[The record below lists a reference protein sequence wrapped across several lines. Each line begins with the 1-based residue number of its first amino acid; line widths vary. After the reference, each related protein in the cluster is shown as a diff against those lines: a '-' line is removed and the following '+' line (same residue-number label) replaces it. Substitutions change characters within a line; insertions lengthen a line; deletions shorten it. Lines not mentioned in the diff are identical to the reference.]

1 MELPLVVGVDGSEG
15 SLRAVDWAVTE
26 AARRGTS
33 LRVVHASLWERYEG
47 HNPVFSAAHQPG
59 GVLAERIVD
68 AAVERARLRDPAVK
82 VTGEAL
88 TQEPV
93 PALVREGHGA
103 SALVVGCRG
112 RGELA
117 GMLLGSVSMAA
128 ASHADCPVIVVR
140 GEERNLQDSFR
151 RVVLGVSGDRDETA
165 AVVFALAE
173 AGLRDSTL
181 EAVHAWRRPANATA
195 DVPLPYAE
203 VENEYLRG
211 AEKAMEDALREPVRE
226 YPGVTVRREIVEGQT
241 RKALLHAAS
250 SADLLVL
257 GARRAGSR
265 FGMQLGLVNHA
276 LLHHAP
282 CPVAIVPQPAPK

>member
-26 AARRGTS
+26 AFRRGTS

-47 HNPVFSAAHQPG
+47 HNPVFASAHQPG

-82 VTGEAL
+82 VTGEAPA
-88 TQEPV
+88 QEPV

-117 GMLLGSVSMAA
+117 GMLLGSVSMAV

-140 GEERNLQDSFR
+140 GEERNLQGSFR
-151 RVVLGVSGDRDETA
+151 RVVLGISGDRDETA

-195 DVPLPYAE
+195 DVPLSYAE

-211 AEKAMEDALREPVRE
+211 AEKAVEDALREPLRE
-226 YPGVTVRREIVEGQT
+226 YPGITVRRETVEGQT
-241 RKALLHAAS
+241 RKSLLHAAS

-257 GARRAGSR
+257 GARRAAGR
-265 FGMQLGLVNHA
+265 FGMQLGLVNRA

-282 CPVAIVPQPAPK
+282 CPVAVVPQPAPE